1 MKLKSYFAGTVEAA
15 VEQARQELGPEAMLV
30 DSRKAAPDAK
40 HLGHYEVVFASLP
53 SWEASGELP
62 AHNGSAGY
70 RNGRSFGNGTPA
82 GSTDPNHL
90 LRQEFAKLQQ
100 EIEAM
105 RRTIWRSTLNPAGRL
120 PPFARVAE
128 ALSLLV
134 EAEVDP
140 QLAQE
145 IATCLEA
152 RFTGDPLLPQP
163 PKDRRS
169 AVLCSEGHRAE
180 DALVAELESRFSV
193 DPTLGRQNH
202 SSHIVALVGPPGC
215 GKTTTLVK
223 LAVNCGLRGRRSVQ
237 ILSVDTNR
245 VAAAEQLRSYAA
257 ILGVGFQVLDT
268 TRSLEQALEAHQHKD
283 LIFIDTPGYS
293 SADIDNAADLAPFLS
308 SHLEIE
314 THLVLAASTKSADLT
329 HAVDR
334 FEIFRPS
341 KLLFT
346 KVDET
351 GTFGPVFSEA
361 VRTGKPISFLTTGQQ
376 IPEDLEAATKDHIVD
391 RLTHGR
397 SIKVLSA
404 A

>member
-1 MKLKSYFAGTVEAA
+1 
-15 VEQARQELGPEAMLV
+15 
-30 DSRKAAPDAK
+30 
-40 HLGHYEVVFASLP
+40 
-53 SWEASGELP
+53 
-62 AHNGSAGY
+62 
-70 RNGRSFGNGTPA
+70 
-82 GSTDPNHL
+82 
-90 LRQEFAKLQQ
+90 
-100 EIEAM
+100 
-105 RRTIWRSTLNPAGRL
+105 
-120 PPFARVAE
+120 
-128 ALSLLV
+128 
-134 EAEVDP
+134 
-140 QLAQE
+140 
-145 IATCLEA
+145 
-152 RFTGDPLLPQP
+152 
-163 PKDRRS
+163 
-169 AVLCSEGHRAE
+169 
-180 DALVAELESRFSV
+180 
-193 DPTLGRQNH
+193 
-202 SSHIVALVGPPGC
+202 
-215 GKTTTLVK
+215 
-223 LAVNCGLRGRRSVQ
+223 VQ

-308 SHLEIE
+308 SHLEID